1 MALAG
6 RVPLK
11 INHVPAITA
20 RDVSIKRSR
29 KQEVHVGAYGR
40 IGRSQGQMRISGTI
54 TFSTPEDKAEF
65 LLLAEAG
72 MADDADGFTLTYQK
86 GDETYLV
93 TDCGLAE
100 DDLSS
105 DQDGKVDQQVQ
116 FVGVE
121 CERVA

>member
-6 RVPLK
+6 RIPLK

-20 RDVSIKRSR
+20 RDVSVKKSR

-40 IGRSQGQMRISGTI
+40 IGRSQGQARYSGSI
-54 TFSTPEDKAEF
+54 TFSTPEDRAEF
-65 LLLAEAG
+65 IELAEAG
-72 MADDADGFTLTYQK
+72 MADDAEGFTLTYQK
-86 GDETYLV
+86 GLETYLL
-93 TDCGLAE
+93 TDCGIAE

-116 FVGVE
+116 IVAVE
-121 CERVA
+121 CERIS